1 MEYLKVRAVMAMAE
15 QESGLNELNHASRE
29 ILVEIGLAAEIEGKT
44 TLVTDLTRSERHGTL
59 PTVVKRISDLVE
71 DGWIVKTE
79 SPDDRRAKILSLS
92 PKSENMFRKMSK
104 IIRKHYAQV

>member
-15 QESGLNELNHASRE
+15 QESGLSELSFASRE
-29 ILVEIGLAAEIEGKT
+29 ILVEIGMAAELTGKPT
-44 TLVTDLTRSERHGTL
+44 HVTDLTRSERHGTL

-71 DGWIVKTE
+71 GGWIIKTE
-79 SPDDRRAKILSLS
+79 SPADGRAKILSLS

-104 IIRKHYAQV
+104 MIRGHYAAL